1 VIDVTSIINDPD
13 FNLPFTLINVNG
25 NWVDGQEGVWADVE
39 SEPQNVNGIVLPAKL
54 ADLKLLPEGERTESS
69 IVLYALFELR
79 ESDPAGTAR
88 SDIVEYPPASGAFY
102 RVAHTRYYAQCLLWY
117 AIAVRF
123 QRAT

>member
-1 VIDVTSIINDPD
+1 MIDVTSIINDPD
-13 FNLPFTLINVNG
+13 FNLPFNLIRVNG
-25 NWVDGQEGVWADVE
+25 DWVPEQEGVWADVE
-39 SEPQNVNGIVLPAKL
+39 AAPTGVNGIVLPAKL

-79 ESDPAGTAR
+79 MSDPAGTIR
-88 SDIVEYPPASGAFY
+88 SDIVEYPPASGEFY

-123 QRAT
+123 QRAA